1 MALLI
6 ILYVFQCDLIC
17 LVCVGVCESG
27 GWGVLLLSFHWPSF
41 CFIAAPFSGYNSN
54 SFAILIEPDLCLS
67 ACSPPK
73 PHQPLHQC
81 KGALRPAKGKRHH
94 RHAVLSRYWYC
105 DKHNQSRAQPFI
117 VSGACILQSSTTMV
131 YQRAINYQYFWL
143 QMGAVI
149 TVKP

>member
-1 MALLI
+1 MRSWLFLSYCTFSNVI
-6 ILYVFQCDLIC
+6 SFVWC
-17 LVCVGVCESG
+17 VCVFGGV
-27 GWGVLLLSFHWPSF
+27 LLSFHWPSF
-41 CFIAAPFSGYNSN
+41 CFIAAPFSDYSLN
-54 SFAILIEPDLCLS
+54 SFPVLIQLDLCLS

-73 PHQPLHQC
+73 SHQPLHQC

-117 VSGACILQSSTTMV
+117 VAGVRILQLSTSMV
-131 YQRAINYQYFWL
+131 YQKAINYQYFLL
-143 QMGAVI
+143 QMGAVF